1 MKIKKIVGACV
12 AVASIALMSVVA
24 QAAVYSVEAVN
35 AGGAKVDDE
44 VTVKIYAEPNDGL
57 ATENINGFASKIT
70 YENAYLSP
78 VSQGTDAT
86 GAACYAATDLTGVLV
101 ADKVGDTQIAI
112 AWADST
118 PITVTEKTAVASVKF
133 KVVSVGAESTPI
145 DIAIVD
151 AAESSSSKGEYSV
164 STDEGGVSFTV
175 TVLFGDLNDDKLL
188 TSDDYEILVNWVLLQ
203 TGFDSNGKLK
213 ADVDGDGEI
222 TASDY
227 EYLVNKILI
236 GDTYKFPVENN

>member
-112 AWADST
+112 AWADSA
-118 PITVTEKTAVASVKF
+118 PITVTEKTAVASVTF
-133 KVVSVGAESTPI
+133 KVVSVDKDSTPI
-145 DIAIVD
+145 SIEIVD

-164 STDEGGVSFTV
+164 STDEGGVNFTV
-175 TVLFGDLNDDKLL
+175 TVLLGD
-188 TSDDYEILVNWVLLQ
+188 VN
-203 TGFDSNGKLK
+203 
-213 ADVDGDGEI
+213 GDGSIGPADIAAIGEHILGI
-222 TASDY
+222 TPIVSGTDAFIAGD
-227 EYLVNKILI
+227 VNKDNSVGAADIGII
-236 GDTYKFPVENN
+236 GDYLLGKDTVLG